1 MEFINEMP
9 AGLQFAD
16 LKKTFTDEDR
26 ERLVAGKQGY
36 GMVLTSTQVDE
47 TVQHFYRKTATKIA
61 AVL

>member
-1 MEFINEMP
+1 MEFINEILE
-9 AGLQFAD
+9 GLQFAD